1 MYGRSRK
8 RFPDIPEVSAEELKR
23 MMEKDDVVLVDVRRA
38 DEQAA
43 SMLPGAITVEAFRK
57 DLARYAGANI
67 VAYCTSGR
75 RSGLFIQSM
84 SGSGLGL
91 SNLKG
96 SILAWTH
103 VGGLLTCAGG
113 PTKRVHVHGRRTNLV
128 ANGYEA
134 VW

>member
-1 MYGRSRK
+1 MVG
-8 RFPDIPEVSAEELKR
+8 
-23 MMEKDDVVLVDVRRA
+23 DDDLVLVDVRSP
-38 DEQAA
+38 DERAA

-67 VAYCTSGR
+67 VAYCTSGH
-75 RSGLFIQSM
+75 RSGLFVHSM

-103 VGGLLTCAGG
+103 VGGALACADG
-113 PTKRVHVHGRRTNLV
+113 PTKRVHVHGRRTNLI